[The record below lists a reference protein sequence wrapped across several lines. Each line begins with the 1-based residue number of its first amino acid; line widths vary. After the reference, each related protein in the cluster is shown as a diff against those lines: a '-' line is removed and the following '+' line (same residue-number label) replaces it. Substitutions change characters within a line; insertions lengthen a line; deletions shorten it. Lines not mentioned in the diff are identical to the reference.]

1 MATYVISDIHG
12 QYNMFIEL
20 LDKINL
26 KDTDTLYI
34 LGDVLD
40 RGPHPIKTIR
50 YDIIV
55 GYRADDSYF
64 SFAQDFVLGVI
75 SLEKLSEAMR
85 LGKLGEQIV
94 LKSPKAFETIYF
106 QNYENVDA
114 EIYYIKKAERER
126 EARREYRRR
135 KKESADIHELFMLD
149 IMREGMENGD
159 TRLFR

>member
-1 MATYVISDIHG
+1 MLLFVLYAQIIASG
-12 QYNMFIEL
+12 QKTVNKMQNQRFYFIL
-20 LDKINL
+20 
-26 KDTDTLYI
+26 
-34 LGDVLD
+34 
-40 RGPHPIKTIR
+40 
-50 YDIIV
+50 
-55 GYRADDSYF
+55 ASYF
-64 SFAQDFVLGVI
+64 SFAQDFVSGVI

-149 IMREGMENGD
+149 IMREGMGNGN

>member
-1 MATYVISDIHG
+1 MIH
-12 QYNMFIEL
+12 
-20 LDKINL
+20 
-26 KDTDTLYI
+26 
-34 LGDVLD
+34 
-40 RGPHPIKTIR
+40 
-50 YDIIV
+50 
-55 GYRADDSYF
+55 YF
-64 SFAQDFVLGVI
+64 SFAQDFVSGVI
-75 SLEKLSEAMR
+75 SLEKLSEAMW